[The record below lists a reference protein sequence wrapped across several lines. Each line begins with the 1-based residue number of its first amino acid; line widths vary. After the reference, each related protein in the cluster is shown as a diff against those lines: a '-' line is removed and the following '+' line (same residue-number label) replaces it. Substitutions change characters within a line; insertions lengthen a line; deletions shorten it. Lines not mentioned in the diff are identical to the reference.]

1 MAIALASVPP
11 VDSPSRLN
19 PPQPRPATLT
29 LSSVLPSVVYSIQ
42 SPVCEGREGN
52 PPFHLEGSGRSRMH
66 ARLLVF
72 LVSVMAAPQALALDA
87 CFADSA
93 GAWRG
98 PVWNGAGL
106 QTMDTMFQIGSD
118 GALSGRYHIHDF
130 IPFDGTLT
138 ELRQTGDC
146 EADFVWRDRDGTG
159 VVHIRFE

>member
-1 MAIALASVPP
+1 
-11 VDSPSRLN
+11 
-19 PPQPRPATLT
+19 
-29 LSSVLPSVVYSIQ
+29 
-42 SPVCEGREGN
+42 
-52 PPFHLEGSGRSRMH
+52 MH
-66 ARLLVF
+66 ARLPVF
-72 LVSVMAAPQALALDA
+72 LVLVLATTPALALDS

-106 QTMDTMFQIGSD
+106 QTMDTMFQVGSD

-159 VVHIRFE
+159 VVHIRFEPQLGRFLGHWGTEQPLPGLRFNGYRTGPPPIS

>member
-1 MAIALASVPP
+1 MYA
-11 VDSPSRLN
+11 
-19 PPQPRPATLT
+19 RP
-29 LSSVLPSVVYSIQ
+29 
-42 SPVCEGREGN
+42 
-52 PPFHLEGSGRSRMH
+52 
-66 ARLLVF
+66 LVF
-72 LVSVMAAPQALALDA
+72 LALVLAASPARALDA

-93 GAWRG
+93 GSWRG

-106 QTMDTMFQIGSD
+106 QTMDTMFQVGSD

-159 VVHIRFE
+159 VVHIRFEPQLGRFLGHWGTEQPLPGLRFNGYRTGPPPIS